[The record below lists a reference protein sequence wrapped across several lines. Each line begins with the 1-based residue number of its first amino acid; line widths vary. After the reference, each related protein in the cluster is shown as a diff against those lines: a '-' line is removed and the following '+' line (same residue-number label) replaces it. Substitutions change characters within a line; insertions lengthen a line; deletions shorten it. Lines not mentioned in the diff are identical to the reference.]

1 MIALTTRDGGNDAKL
16 QCDAAPSGDRDEPTP
31 VRVNWPTI
39 IRGTAH
45 SHTT

>member
-1 MIALTTRDGGNDAKL
+1 MISLTTRDRGDDAWL
-16 QCDAAPSGDRDEPTP
+16 RRDAPWGRDEPTP

-39 IRGTAH
+39 MPGTAH